1 MRVVYLADAPYI
13 HTQRWVRHFADLGW
27 DAHVI
32 SFRPAEIP
40 GVTVHH
46 IDGLESIGKA
56 RYVVHARRVRS
67 LIERLQPDLL
77 HALHLTSYG
86 FLAGLSGF
94 QPSIVSVWGTDVLE
108 APYLT
113 PLHRWITKHALARA
127 GAITATGKRLA
138 EATRPFV
145 PPGKPVHVVPYGIDL
160 EMFDPGESK
169 EQRTKDK
176 QGTTVVVGAVSR
188 LSPEKGFEYLLRA
201 VAALWERRIDI
212 SVILGGDGP
221 SRADLER
228 LADELRLREQVE
240 FAGEL
245 AHEDVP
251 ATLARFDIFAMPS
264 TWEGFGVSALEASA
278 MRLPVVASN
287 IHGIPDVIV
296 HGETGLLVPAGDV
309 PALTDALGM
318 LAADPELRHRMGV
331 AGRAFV
337 RREYRW
343 QDNARLMEDL
353 YAEMVAKRR

>member
-13 HTQRWVRHFADLGW
+13 HTQRWVRHFAQLGW

-32 SFRPAEIP
+32 SFRPATIP
-40 GVTVHH
+40 GVTVHY
-46 IDGLESIGKA
+46 IDGFESIGKA

-67 LIERLQPDLL
+67 MIEKLEPDLL

-108 APYLT
+108 APHLT

-138 EATRPFV
+138 EATRPFA
-145 PPGKPVHVVPYGIDL
+145 PAGKPVHVVPYGIDL
-160 EMFDPGESK
+160 EMFRPDTEGKGQWAEG
-169 EQRTKDK
+169 RA
-176 QGTTVVVGAVSR
+176 GTTVIGAVSR
-188 LSPEKGFEYLLRA
+188 LSPEKGFDYLLRA
-201 VAALWERRIDI
+201 IAALRERGAKIRL
-212 SVILGGDGP
+212 ILAGDGP
-221 SRADLER
+221 SRAELER
-228 LADELRLREQVE
+228 LTRELGLRDHVE

-251 ATLARFDIFAMPS
+251 AMLARFDIFAMPS

-278 MRLPVVASN
+278 MELPVVASN
-287 IHGIPDVIV
+287 IHGIPDVV
-296 HGETGLLVPAGDV
+296 LDGETGLLVPSGDV
-309 PALTDALGM
+309 PALADALEN
-318 LAADPELRHRMGV
+318 LVADPDLRRLMGV

-337 RREYRW
+337 QREYRW
-343 QDNARLMEDL
+343 QDNARLMEEL
-353 YAEMVAKRR
+353 YAKMVTGNT